1 MIIDCHFHLEEDII
15 AVDSLVSHM
24 ENYGVDKIAL
34 MPSCVEPFPDPP
46 KFLTNFLQF
55 LLKQK
60 SLRRLGEKF
69 CADFTTEGAIK
80 LPGGTYRIYAEPE
93 NWRVFQVVRSYPT
106 HFWGWVF
113 VNPNSGQ
120 DQSEEIQNYQDQPG
134 FVGIKAHPFW
144 HRYPPVKLVPAA
156 ELAASMDKPL
166 LLHLG
171 FGEHGNLDQLI
182 KEVPE
187 AKIILAHAAF
197 PFYKDYWHKVR
208 KNPNLYVDLSQ
219 TSYVNEKTIEQAV
232 QFLGAE
238 KCLFGTDGPFGIQKK
253 DGSLDYGLIQKRIQ
267 RQITHPSLKKRV
279 LGENF
284 RELSGLL

>member
-24 ENYGVDKIAL
+24 DNYGVDRIAL
-34 MPSCVEPFPDPP
+34 MPGCVEPFPDPP

-55 LLKQK
+55 LLKRK
-60 SLRRLGEKF
+60 SLRGIGERF
-69 CADFTTEGAIK
+69 CADFTAQGAIK
-80 LPGGTYRIYAEPE
+80 LPGGACRIYSEPDNGE
-93 NWRVFQVVRSYPT
+93 VFQVVSSYPN

-113 VNPNSGQ
+113 VNPNSAQ
-120 DQSEEIQNYQDQPG
+120 DQCEEILNYQDQPG
-134 FVGIKAHPFW
+134 LVGIKAHPFW
-144 HRYPPVKLVPAA
+144 HRYPPVKLAPAA

-171 FGEHGNLDQLI
+171 FGEHGNLDPLI
-182 KEVPE
+182 KEVPK

-197 PFYKDYWHKVR
+197 PFYKDYWDKIR
-208 KNPNLYVDLSQ
+208 KNKNLYVDLSQ
-219 TSYVNEKTIEQAV
+219 TSYVNERTIGQAV
-232 QFLGAE
+232 QSLGAE

-267 RQITHPSLKKRV
+267 RQVTDPSLQKRV

-284 RELSGLL
+284 RELTGVV